1 MKGWFVQ
8 SCTGPVVASWLAVPS
23 WTGRSSEE
31 RPDGLCPC
39 QHTLLVAVNSRN
51 LGEAELVRSCCCCRS
66 LCQPPLPPWG
76 WAGDTPRVG
85 PGCLGHLAY
94 GSIPGWSRGVWN
106 CSCGTGG
113 DVRSVAQP
121 QPRAMRCAQGLVAL
135 QVSHLWSQCLVL
147 ARRSWGP
154 GMRRVQEKP
163 KLEKHPNPLK
173 IQTIPESLEQPGEN
187 LNFVEKPSSICYREK
202 LEYCGICD
210 VAINE
215 GLPQVISFAFPKE
228 IKIFSCLGGLLRGTF
243 AHSDVL

>member
-8 SCTGPVVASWLAVPS
+8 SSTGPVVASWLAVPS

-31 RPDGLCPC
+31 RPAGLCPC
-39 QHTLLVAVNSRN
+39 QHTLLLAVNSRN
-51 LGEAELVRSCCCCRS
+51 LGRSRAGQELLLLQES
-66 LCQPPLPPWG
+66 LPTTPPSLGLGRGHATGGTGGSWMPGSPCLWLHSWVVPWG
-76 WAGDTPRVG
+76 
-85 PGCLGHLAY
+85 LELF
-94 GSIPGWSRGVWN
+94 
-106 CSCGTGG
+106 CGTGG

-154 GMRRVQEKP
+154 GMWRVQEKP

-228 IKIFSCLGGLLRGTF
+228 IKIFSCLGRSFEGDLR
-243 AHSDVL
+243 SQ